1 MPLLHDPLL
10 IISDLDGTLL
20 EHHSYRWEAASPWI
34 SVLRQHGI
42 PLILCSAKSA
52 AEILDWQH
60 ELSLTGLPF
69 IAENGAVIQLD
80 ARWSDSDAYPRLLT
94 GIHHQELYAV
104 LDKLRQKFGFKFT
117 CFADV
122 DEHIL
127 CELTGLTRTQA
138 SLAKLNEASETLIW
152 RDSAEMMTAFSEQ
165 LASLGLMMLQ
175 GGRFWHVLDMQAGKD
190 KAIHWLQQQ
199 FQQREGKTY
208 ITIGLGDSPS
218 DALLLDSVD
227 YAVVVK
233 GYSRQPITLQNDTP
247 QRVYRS
253 QNYGPEGW
261 KEGLDHFITTP
272 SR

>member
-1 MPLLHDPLL
+1 MPSLHDPLL

-34 SVLRQHGI
+34 NILRQHEI
-42 PLILCSAKSA
+42 PLVLCSAKSA
-52 AEILDWQH
+52 AEIIDWQN
-60 ELSLTGLPF
+60 EFSLTGQPF

-80 ARWSDSDAYPRLLT
+80 ARWSDSEDYPRLLT
-94 GIHHQELYAV
+94 GIRHEELFSI
-104 LDKLRQKFGFKFT
+104 LDRLREKFGFKFT

-122 DEHIL
+122 DESTL
-127 CELTGLTRTQA
+127 CELTGLTRKQA

-152 RDSAEMMTAFSEQ
+152 RDSDEMMTAFCDQ
-165 LASLGLMMLQ
+165 LMMLGLVLLQ

-190 KAIHWLQQQ
+190 KALHWLQEQ
-199 FQQREGKTY
+199 FKQRDGKQR

-227 YAVVVK
+227 YAVIVK
-233 GYSRQPITLQNDTP
+233 GYSRQTMTLQNDSP

-253 QNYGPEGW
+253 QSYGPEGW
-261 KEGLDHFITTP
+261 KEGLDHFIP
-272 SR
+272 R

>member
-1 MPLLHDPLL
+1 MPHLHDPLL

-34 SVLRQHGI
+34 SVLRQHNI

-52 AEILDWQH
+52 AEIMDWQN
-60 ELSLTGLPF
+60 EFSLTGQAF

-80 ARWSDSDAYPRLLT
+80 ARWSDSDDYPRLLT
-94 GIHHQELYAV
+94 GIYHEELFSL

-122 DEHIL
+122 DENTL
-127 CELTGLTRTQA
+127 CELTGLTRKQA
-138 SLAKLNEASETLIW
+138 SLAKLSEASETLIW
-152 RDSAEMMTAFSEQ
+152 RDSDEMMAAFRDQ
-165 LASLGLMMLQ
+165 LTSMGLMILQ
-175 GGRFWHVLDMQAGKD
+175 GGRFWHVLDIQAGKD
-190 KAIHWLQQQ
+190 KALRWLEEQ
-199 FQQREGKTY
+199 FQQRDGKTH
-208 ITIGLGDSPS
+208 ITIGLGDSPG

-227 YAVVVK
+227 YAVIVK
-233 GYSRQPITLQNDTP
+233 GYSRQPVTLQNDNP

-261 KEGLDHFITTP
+261 KEGLDHFITIK
-272 SR
+272 

>member
-1 MPLLHDPLL
+1 MPYLHDPLL

-20 EHHSYRWEAASPWI
+20 EHHSYRWEAASQWI
-34 SVLRQHGI
+34 SVLRQHDI

-52 AEILDWQH
+52 AEIMEWQN
-60 ELSLTGLPF
+60 ELSLTGQAF

-80 ARWSDSDAYPRLLT
+80 ARWSDSDDYPRLLT
-94 GIHHQELYAV
+94 GIRHEELFSL

-122 DEHIL
+122 DENTL
-127 CELTGLTRTQA
+127 CELTGLTRKQA
-138 SLAKLNEASETLIW
+138 SLAKLSEASETLIW
-152 RDSAEMMTAFSEQ
+152 RDSDDMMTAFCEQ

-190 KAIHWLQQQ
+190 HAVHWLQQQ
-199 FQQREGKTY
+199 YQQREGKRH

-233 GYSRQPITLQNDTP
+233 GYSRQPITLKNDNP
-247 QRVYRS
+247 QRVFRS

-261 KEGLDHFITTP
+261 REGLDHFITIK

>member
-1 MPLLHDPLL
+1 MPSLHDPLL

-34 SVLRQHGI
+34 NILRQHEI
-42 PLILCSAKSA
+42 PLVLCSAKSA
-52 AEILDWQH
+52 SEIIDWQN
-60 ELSLTGLPF
+60 EFSLTGQPF

-80 ARWSDSDAYPRLLT
+80 ARWSDSEDYPRLLT
-94 GIHHQELYAV
+94 GIHHEELFSI
-104 LDKLRQKFGFKFT
+104 LNRLREKFGFKFT

-122 DEHIL
+122 DESTL
-127 CELTGLTRTQA
+127 CELTGLTRKQA

-152 RDSAEMMTAFSEQ
+152 RDSDEMMTAFSDQ
-165 LASLGLMMLQ
+165 LMMLGLVLLQ

-190 KAIHWLQQQ
+190 KALHWLQEQ
-199 FQQREGKTY
+199 FRQRDGKQR

-227 YAVVVK
+227 YAVIVK
-233 GYSRQPITLQNDTP
+233 GYSRQTITLQNDSP

-253 QNYGPEGW
+253 QSYGPEGW
-261 KEGLDHFITTP
+261 KEGLDHFIP
-272 SR
+272 R

>member
-1 MPLLHDPLL
+1 MPSLHDPLL

-34 SVLRQHGI
+34 NILRQHEI
-42 PLILCSAKSA
+42 PLVLCSAKSA
-52 AEILDWQH
+52 AEIIDWQN
-60 ELSLTGLPF
+60 EFSLTGQPF

-80 ARWSDSDAYPRLLT
+80 ARWSDSEDYPRLLT
-94 GIHHQELYAV
+94 GIHHEELFSI
-104 LDKLRQKFGFKFT
+104 LDRLREKFGFKFT

-122 DEHIL
+122 DESTL
-127 CELTGLTRTQA
+127 CELTGLTRKQA

-152 RDSAEMMTAFSEQ
+152 RDSDEMMTAFSDQ
-165 LASLGLMMLQ
+165 LMMLGLVLLQ

-190 KAIHWLQQQ
+190 KALHWLQEQ
-199 FQQREGKTY
+199 FRQRDGKQR

-227 YAVVVK
+227 YAVIVK
-233 GYSRQPITLQNDTP
+233 GYSRQTITLQNDSP

-253 QNYGPEGW
+253 QSYGPEGW
-261 KEGLDHFITTP
+261 KEGLDHFIP
-272 SR
+272 R

>member
-1 MPLLHDPLL
+1 MPSLHDPLL

-34 SVLRQHGI
+34 NILRQHEI
-42 PLILCSAKSA
+42 PLVLCSAKSA
-52 AEILDWQH
+52 AEIIDWQN
-60 ELSLTGLPF
+60 EFSLTGQPF

-80 ARWSDSDAYPRLLT
+80 ARWSDSEDYPRLLT
-94 GIHHQELYAV
+94 GIHHEELFSI
-104 LDKLRQKFGFKFT
+104 LDRLREKFGFKFT

-122 DEHIL
+122 DESTL
-127 CELTGLTRTQA
+127 CELTGLTRKQA

-152 RDSAEMMTAFSEQ
+152 RDSDEMMTAFSDQ
-165 LASLGLMMLQ
+165 LMMLGLVLLQ

-190 KAIHWLQQQ
+190 KALHWLQEQ
-199 FQQREGKTY
+199 FRQRDGKQR

-227 YAVVVK
+227 YAVIVK
-233 GYSRQPITLQNDTP
+233 GYSRQTMTLQNDSP

-253 QNYGPEGW
+253 QSYGPEGW
-261 KEGLDHFITTP
+261 KEGLDHFIP
-272 SR
+272 R